1 MAAKI
6 SRKKRA
12 HVSFSKKAGLP
23 PGSLVHVGEVKT
35 PQPSLTLFAYD
46 ETGVEEHRFE
56 DIESSRHY
64 HPKGKKLWLNIY
76 GLQNLDILKEVA
88 RRFHLHPLVQED
100 ILNTGQRPKLEDYGT
115 YLFMVMRYFEYDTVQ
130 KALVSDQV
138 SLVIGKDYV
147 ISFQE
152 RSTGVFKP
160 LRERLNSHHA
170 SFAGQNADYL
180 AYALMDALVDQ
191 FFVVLEKLLERADSL
206 EDDILYEQNVVQ
218 LKTLNGL
225 KDEVRQMRRA
235 IWPMREMLNT
245 LSRADQSFFSSETRL
260 YLRDVYE
267 HVVQVLEALDTLRDQ
282 LADLLDIYMSNVS
295 NRLNVEVRILTVLT
309 MLFMPAT
316 LISGIF
322 GMNFEQMP
330 LLKNALG
337 FWIAIAIMSGC
348 AGVMAFLFWRRN
360 MLKK

>member
-1 MAAKI
+1 
-6 SRKKRA
+6 
-12 HVSFSKKAGLP
+12 
-23 PGSLVHVGEVKT
+23 
-35 PQPSLTLFAYD
+35 
-46 ETGVEEHRFE
+46 
-56 DIESSRHY
+56 
-64 HPKGKKLWLNIY
+64 
-76 GLQNLDILKEVA
+76 
-88 RRFHLHPLVQED
+88 
-100 ILNTGQRPKLEDYGT
+100 
-115 YLFMVMRYFEYDTVQ
+115 
-130 KALVSDQV
+130 
-138 SLVIGKDYV
+138 
-147 ISFQE
+147 
-152 RSTGVFKP
+152 
-160 LRERLNSHHA
+160 
-170 SFAGQNADYL
+170 
-180 AYALMDALVDQ
+180 
-191 FFVVLEKLLERADSL
+191 
-206 EDDILYEQNVVQ
+206 
-218 LKTLNGL
+218 
-225 KDEVRQMRRA
+225 MRRA